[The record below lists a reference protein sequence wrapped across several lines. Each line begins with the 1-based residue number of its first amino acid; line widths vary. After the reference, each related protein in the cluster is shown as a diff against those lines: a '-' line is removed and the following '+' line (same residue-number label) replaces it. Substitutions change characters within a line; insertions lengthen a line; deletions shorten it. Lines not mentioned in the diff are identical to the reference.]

1 MQPTDTASLRSR
13 SAVPKAIRPLAI
25 RGVLAMALVMLAVL
39 PLLSLVSPAASAQ
52 MGDDTSPMRW
62 LPDGADQAAAAIDR
76 ATLRAPVRFLA
87 DDLLGGRG
95 PASQG
100 DELARLYLSTELE
113 SLGLQPAFDGSWQ
126 QPFDVVG
133 ITAHPPKTWS
143 FQAGGEDVTLD
154 FWDEFIA
161 ASGVQQKTSTIDDA
175 EVVFV
180 GYGIQAPEYDWDDFK
195 GMDLEGKVLLMLN
208 NDPDWSP
215 DLFEGK
221 TRLYYGRWTYKYESA
236 ARQGA
241 AGAIIIHTTPSAGY
255 PWQVV
260 QTSWTGEQFELPA
273 AGEPRIQ
280 VAAWTTE
287 DATRRLLQAAGK
299 NLDDLI
305 EQAHQRDFQP
315 VPLGI
320 RTSLSMANDI
330 SSKRTANVGGV
341 LPGSD
346 PELAKQWI
354 VYTAHHDHLGTAAA
368 DETSLEGEDR
378 IYNGAL
384 DNGAGVAQVLAIARA
399 YQELPRPPKRST
411 LFLFVAGEE
420 QGLLGSK
427 YFARNPTVPPG
438 RLAANINYDGGNI
451 WGPTTDVT
459 LVGAGKSTLDQVA
472 EAVAASQGRTIE
484 PDQNTDK
491 GYYYR
496 SDQFSLAKIGVPALY
511 FDTGSHFV
519 GHPAGWGEEQVD
531 AWVQQH
537 YHQPS
542 DELTD
547 EWTFDGMIQDA
558 RLGLLSGLILSEQPE
573 MPSWL
578 PGDEF
583 EAARTKAIED
593 LNGR

>member
-1 MQPTDTASLRSR
+1 
-13 SAVPKAIRPLAI
+13 
-25 RGVLAMALVMLAVL
+25 
-39 PLLSLVSPAASAQ
+39 
-52 MGDDTSPMRW
+52 
-62 LPDGADQAAAAIDR
+62 
-76 ATLRAPVRFLA
+76 
-87 DDLLGGRG
+87 
-95 PASQG
+95 
-100 DELARLYLSTELE
+100 
-113 SLGLQPAFDGSWQ
+113 
-126 QPFDVVG
+126 
-133 ITAHPPKTWS
+133 
-143 FQAGGEDVTLD
+143 
-154 FWDEFIA
+154 
-161 ASGVQQKTSTIDDA
+161 
-175 EVVFV
+175 
-180 GYGIQAPEYDWDDFK
+180 
-195 GMDLEGKVLLMLN
+195 MLN

-287 DATRRLLQAAGK
+287 DATRRLLQAVGQD
-299 NLDDLI
+299 LDSLV
-305 EQAHQRDFQP
+305 EQARKPDFQP

-320 RTSLSMANDI
+320 RTSLTMANDI

-346 PELAKQWI
+346 PELSKQVV
-354 VYTAHHDHLGTAAA
+354 VYTAHHDHLGTASA

-399 YQELPRPPKRST
+399 YQELPRPPKRTT

-427 YFARNPTVPPG
+427 YFARHPTVPPG
-438 RLAANINYDGGNI
+438 LLAANINYDGGDI
-451 WGPTTDVT
+451 WGATEDVT
-459 LVGAGKSTLDQVA
+459 LIGAGKSTLDRVA

-484 PDQNTDK
+484 PDQNSDK

-519 GHPAGWGEEQVD
+519 GRPASWGEEQVD
-531 AWVQQH
+531 AWVQEH

-547 EWTFDGMIQDA
+547 DWTFDGMIQDA
-558 RLGLLSGLILSEQPE
+558 RLGLLCGLILSEQPQ
-573 MPSWL
+573 MPEWL

-583 EAARTKAIED
+583 EAARKDAID
-593 LNGR
+593 ALNGR

>member
-1 MQPTDTASLRSR
+1 MQPTETASLRSH
-13 SAVPKAIRPLAI
+13 SVLPSTILAVVL
-25 RGVLAMALVMLAVL
+25 GVLV
-39 PLLSLVSPAASAQ
+39 LVSAPAPAQ
-52 MGDDTSPMRW
+52 QDSGPSPMSF
-62 LPDGADQAAAAIDR
+62 LPAGADRAAATIDR

-95 PASQG
+95 PATRG
-100 DELARLYLSTELE
+100 DRLARLYLSTELE
-113 SLGLQPAFDGSWQ
+113 SMGYQPAFDGSWQ

-133 ITAHPPKTWS
+133 INAHPPKTWTFS
-143 FQAGGEDVTLD
+143 AGSQDVTLD
-154 FWDEFIA
+154 FWDDFIA
-161 ASGVQQKTSTIDDA
+161 ASGVQADTSTIDDA

-195 GMDLEGKVLLMLN
+195 GADLQGKVLLMLN

-273 AGEPRIQ
+273 GDEPRIQ

-287 DATRRLLQAAGK
+287 DATRRLLSAAGK
-299 NLDDLI
+299 DLDTLI
-305 EQAHQRDFQP
+305 EQAHHRDFQP

-320 RTSLSMANDI
+320 RTSLSMHNDI
-330 SSKRTANVGGV
+330 SSKRTANVGGL

-346 PELAKQWI
+346 PELAKQVV
-354 VYTAHHDHLGTAAA
+354 VYTAHHDHLGEAPA
-368 DETSLEGEDR
+368 DGAGDDQDR

-384 DNGAGVAQVLAIARA
+384 DNGAGDAQVLAIARA
-399 YQELPRPPKRST
+399 YRELPRPPKRTT

-427 YFARNPTVPPG
+427 YFAQNPIVPPG

-451 WGPTTDVT
+451 WGAAEDVT
-459 LVGAGKSTLDQVA
+459 LIGAGKSTIDRVA
-472 EAVAASQGRTIE
+472 EAVAASQGRTVE
-484 PDQNTDK
+484 PDQNPDK

-511 FDTGSHFV
+511 FDTGSRFV
-519 GHPAGWGEEQVD
+519 GRPEGWGQKQVD
-531 AWVQQH
+531 AWVQEH

-547 EWTFDGMIQDA
+547 DWNFDGMIQDA
-558 RLGLLSGLILSEQPE
+558 QLGLLCGLILSEQPE

-583 EAARTKAIED
+583 EAARQKALES
-593 LNGR
+593 LNGH